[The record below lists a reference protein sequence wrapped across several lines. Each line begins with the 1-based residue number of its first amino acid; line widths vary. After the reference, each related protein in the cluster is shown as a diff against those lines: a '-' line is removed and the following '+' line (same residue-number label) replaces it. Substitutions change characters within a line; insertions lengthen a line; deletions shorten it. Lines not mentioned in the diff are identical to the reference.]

1 MPALYLFQKGTMNM
15 AKKAKTRKKTA
26 TKAKRKPVK
35 AQKKMTKKSTKK
47 VKKVQKS
54 KKASRTTS
62 RKKKVAAIPR
72 GYTAV
77 TPYLIVDNAGDA
89 INFYKAAFSAKE
101 TMRFAKPDGKISHAE
116 LIIGDAKVMLA
127 DAHPEMNARDPKDI
141 GGSPVGIHLYVKNVD
156 SVVNEALAA
165 GASLIRPVETMFYG
179 DRTGSITDPY
189 GHHWHV
195 STHVED
201 VSASET
207 KKRAAALYSE

>member
-1 MPALYLFQKGTMNM
+1 M

-26 TKAKRKPVK
+26 TKATRKPVK

-72 GYTAV
+72 GYTTV

-89 INFYKAAFSAKE
+89 INFYKAAFNAKE
-101 TMRFAKPDGKISHAE
+101 TMRLAKPDGKISHAE

-165 GASLIRPVETMFYG
+165 S
-179 DRTGSITDPY
+179 S
-189 GHHWHV
+189 
-195 STHVED
+195 
-201 VSASET
+201 SAT
-207 KKRAAALYSE
+207 CTRA